1 MSSFYITSVVR
12 GYHVYKSVW
21 CAVVGDQLSCAREP
35 GNCRDTFAVA
45 IIKEGITVGHVPRNI
60 SPVCSIF
67 LRRGGMIVCR
77 VTSHRRYSAELPQ
90 GGMEIPCTLMFHSND
105 VQLLDK
111 TRNSLNK
118 ASSAWNEPQASP
130 SAFITAAQTC
140 LVSSQPSQITSQPQ
154 PSQITSQPSQKS
166 LSHHRSPLSHH
177 RSPLRL
183 SHRR

>member
-12 GYHVYKSVW
+12 GYHVYQSVW

-45 IIKEGITVGHVPRNI
+45 IIKEGVTVGHVPRNI

-67 LRRGGMIVCR
+67 LRRGGMIFCR

-90 GGMEIPCTLMFHSND
+90 GGMEIPCTLKFHSND

-130 SAFITAAQTC
+130 SAFITAA
-140 LVSSQPSQITSQPQ
+140 
-154 PSQITSQPSQKS
+154 
-166 LSHHRSPLSHH
+166 
-177 RSPLRL
+177 
-183 SHRR
+183 